1 MFQAIQNTLS
11 GLWTG
16 INNTNIIITDN
27 YTFTLGQVLIG
38 TSLIVVLSHFI
49 VIIIKGKGSD
59 KDE

>member
-1 MFQAIQNTLS
+1 MFQAILNTLS
-11 GLWTG
+11 ELWTG

-27 YTFTLGQVLIG
+27 YTFSLGQVLIG
-38 TSLIVVLSHFI
+38 TSLIAVLSHFI